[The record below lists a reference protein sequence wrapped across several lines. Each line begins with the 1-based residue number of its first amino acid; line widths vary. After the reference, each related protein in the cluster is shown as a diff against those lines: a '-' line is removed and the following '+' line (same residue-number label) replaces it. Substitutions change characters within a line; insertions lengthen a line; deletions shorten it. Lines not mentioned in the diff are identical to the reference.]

1 MAIQSTNNDT
11 ITVVMAVYNVAAT
24 ITETIQSVLNQTY
37 SNLVLLVID
46 DCSTDGTKFIVDKYT
61 EIDSRVRYVKMPQNQ
76 GIAYVRNYGID
87 HAVGDW
93 VAFLDGD
100 DLWEP
105 TKLEKQVKL
114 RNNMLKS
121 ANKVFL
127 DNGDPNP
134 LFPGIIFTS
143 TAYCDKKGNRYSYV
157 LHAPLYVKYKK
168 LLKQNVMSCSS
179 ILAHKK
185 VVDHFPVDG
194 NLHED
199 FYTWLFCMKKGFRAF
214 GIDEP
219 LLVYRIDESS
229 KSGSKWDAAHMNF
242 NVYKKLRFGFV
253 KSIYYM
259 VFYAI
264 KNTLKYRKIFKS
276 KLIEKTAPIGPTEV
290 ATEEKKEG

>member
-1 MAIQSTNNDT
+1 MATQTNNDT
-11 ITVVMAVYNVAAT
+11 ITVIMAVYNVAAT

-46 DCSTDGTKFIVDKYT
+46 DGSNDGTNFIVNKYCDM
-61 EIDSRVRYVKMPQNQ
+61 DSRVRYIKMPQNQ

-93 VAFLDGD
+93 IAFLDGD

-105 TKLEKQVKL
+105 TKLEEEVKL

-121 ANKVFL
+121 ASKVFL

-143 TAYCDKKGNRYSYV
+143 TSYCDYKGNRYSYI

-168 LLKQNVMSCSS
+168 LLKQNVMTCSS
-179 ILAHKK
+179 ILCHRQ

-214 GIDEP
+214 GIDKP
-219 LLVYRIDESS
+219 LVCYRIDERS
-229 KSGSKWDAAHMNF
+229 KSGSKWDAASMNY
-242 NVYKKLRFGFV
+242 NVYKKLRFGII
-253 KSIYYM
+253 KSFYYM
-259 VFYAI
+259 CFYAI
-264 KNTLKYRKIFKS
+264 KNTLKYKKIFKS
-276 KLIEKTAPIGPTEV
+276 AQTPKGSSSDVTAPSAEN
-290 ATEEKKEG
+290 TEEK